1 MKNISEINPIT
12 AKQITGEFFLK
23 MPKFFFSDPKYR
35 KVTGNASKLYTYLRD
50 RLNYFTMK
58 QEEYEEGEWSRSYV
72 DDDGYLY
79 IICDNTEL
87 MTVLGFGKE
96 ALRSAKKNLETFG
109 LLRQQQV
116 KDKAN
121 RLYIGAPDDIQENWD
136 YKKEIRANQAAA
148 KEKRAAAN
156 EKRKKAAA
164 AKKEIKETPQSPAV
178 TSGTDFRDHV
188 KPDNLDH
195 VNQENGTSLITN
207 KSLEL
212 KELKELINISFSLED
227 IAAKEKEL
235 KDQYPNAPFENIK
248 KHLLN
253 DSTATIHKESNYF
266 GLLEARLKN
275 HKAIKFNKQI
285 TREEITPAWFN
296 EREKRLT
303 PVEPERSKE
312 EIDIMRQE
320 LLASLGRTGGQA

>member
-50 RLNYFTMK
+50 RLQYFTMK
-58 QEEYEEGEWSRSYV
+58 QEEYEEGEWSKSYL
-72 DDDGYLY
+72 DKDGYLY

-87 MTVLGFGKE
+87 MTVLGFGKD
-96 ALRSAKKNLETFG
+96 ALQAAKKNLEKFG
-109 LLRQQQV
+109 LLRQVKV
-116 KDKAN
+116 KDKPN
-121 RLYIGAPDDIQENWD
+121 KLYIGAPNDIQENWD
-136 YKKEIRANQAAA
+136 YKKEIRENQAAA
-148 KEKRAAAN
+148 KAKRA
-156 EKRKKAAA
+156 EEYKKALEKEEAQ
-164 AKKEIKETPQSPAV
+164 KEIAETPQSPAV
-178 TSGTDFRDHV
+178 IGRA
-188 KPDNLDH
+188 DNPNYGRADNPNY
-195 VNQENGTSLITN
+195 VGRKTRPSLITN

-235 KDQYPNAPFENIK
+235 KDQYPTAPFENIK

-266 GLLEARLKN
+266 GLLETRLKN

-285 TREEITPAWFN
+285 TREELKPEWFDERTPYQEKDLSEGLDIDA
-296 EREKRLT
+296 ERK
-303 PVEPERSKE
+303 K
-312 EIDIMRQE
+312 
-320 LLASLGRTGGQA
+320 LLAELQGQA